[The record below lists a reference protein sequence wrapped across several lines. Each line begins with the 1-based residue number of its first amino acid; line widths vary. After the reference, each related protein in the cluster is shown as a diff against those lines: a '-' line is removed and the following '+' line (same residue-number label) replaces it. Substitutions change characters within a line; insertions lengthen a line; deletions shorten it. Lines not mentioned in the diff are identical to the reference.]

1 MEDAISQFLVQRALR
16 VVVAPLPA
24 VPQAAAGAAAL
35 APGEPAASPTG
46 ADAVI
51 FELVVFGS
59 AVKKTDPVQ
68 KTAIQQ
74 ALLPARG
81 RPGPGKLAAGGGAF
95 PRKAR
100 RSRLE
105 GGAFVVPPAQQ
116 PRPGRPHQQSCS
128 LAMVKTWI
136 REHRRNLEKRV
147 CFGNLASHRLR
158 SHAGIQGS

>member
-1 MEDAISQFLVQRALR
+1 VLLVQRALR

-51 FELVVFGS
+51 FEPVVFGS

-74 ALLPARG
+74 AYQLVAGLV
-81 RPGPGKLAAGGGAF
+81 PGSSPPEEGPFLAKLEDLA
-95 PRKAR
+95 
-100 RSRLE
+100 SR
-105 GGAFVVPPAQQ
+105 GAFVVPPAQQ

-147 CFGNLASHRLR
+147 WL
-158 SHAGIQGS
+158 

>member
-1 MEDAISQFLVQRALR
+1 MLLVQRALR

-51 FELVVFGS
+51 FEPVVFGS

-74 ALLPARG
+74 AYQLVAGLVPGSSPPEEG
-81 RPGPGKLAAGGGAF
+81 RLSSQSSKTSPREAPSSCRPRSSPGPAGRTSRAAAW
-95 PRKAR
+95 R
-100 RSRLE
+100 
-105 GGAFVVPPAQQ
+105 
-116 PRPGRPHQQSCS
+116 
-128 LAMVKTWI
+128 W
-136 REHRRNLEKRV
+136 
-147 CFGNLASHRLR
+147 
-158 SHAGIQGS
+158 